1 MMPVIPW
8 IQPRQTLVRKQQ
20 RFKKSN
26 VPVKYIVILS
36 IAVFLLA
43 NVFFLMHV
51 MDSDDN
57 VPIQKKTKQEAA
69 TGTTKREEQTNA
81 CTFRKYPPHRYYKLQ
96 DKKEVQ
102 PEFLIGNSVWSVDY
116 IYGQW
121 PLLLKA
127 SHAGNSDSSTS
138 TQRKL
143 CVDQSEW
150 LPSSSSSSITN
161 TDSST
166 AAGSKSKSNELPFA
180 DGTNPS
186 ILSVEHIHRHQ
197 KQFGTATAE
206 TNSQSH
212 WLAHYP
218 AAAFVATVCMTN
230 SQCRWKDSES
240 QMQEYNTS
248 RQDKAATIRTLI
260 LILDAEFAVL
270 AQATI
275 FLQRDAQWGR
285 RVKAAFDETTGR
297 PVEVIEPL
305 DDARLFLHAGQI
317 WVSYR
322 EGLGF
327 GWDAQVLNPIHFDV
341 VETPLTTTTTTGSP
355 STLRATLKASE
366 TENFCCGRNM
376 ALMENL
382 QQPEMLQSLTWVDPV
397 TVINV
402 PTGGQTKKQGQQ
414 RRRLADGKKNTK
426 KKKSHIHGTN
436 AFMVYLPDRNEFLG
450 MGHFH
455 RPTGRDPNDYARFGH
470 HYTHTFFT
478 VSAETP
484 FALKTLSQEF
494 VLQSPHH
501 PDDAEIIQF
510 ASGLEIAGDKLVI
523 AYGVNDCEAGVM
535 QIDWETLEGLLKLV
549 EPGTQ
554 VLDYMRPLARS

>member
-1 MMPVIPW
+1 MPVIPW

-20 RFKKSN
+20 RFPKSN
-26 VPVKYIVILS
+26 VPVKYIVLLS

-43 NVFFLMHV
+43 NLFFLFHVV
-51 MDSDDN
+51 MDNADN
-57 VPIQKKTKQEAA
+57 DSLKPIHNRKVNQGEVAVSAA
-69 TGTTKREEQTNA
+69 VTIANRGEEQGNTC

-96 DKKEVQ
+96 EKKELQ
-102 PEFLIGNSVWSVDY
+102 PGFLTGPSVDY

-121 PLLLKA
+121 PLLLSA
-127 SHAGNSDSSTS
+127 SHGDSSS
-138 TQRKL
+138 QRKL

-150 LPSSSSSSITN
+150 LPSSSSSSN
-161 TDSST
+161 
-166 AAGSKSKSNELPFA
+166 SKSKSNELPFA

-186 ILSVEHIHRHQ
+186 ILSVEHIHRHLSLFEQ
-197 KQFGTATAE
+197 TAE
-206 TNSQSH
+206 SESKSQRETH
-212 WLAHYP
+212 AWLAHYP
-218 AAAFVATVCMTN
+218 TAAYVATMCMTN
-230 SQCRWKDSES
+230 SQCRWKDSELE
-240 QMQEYNTS
+240 MQEYRIS
-248 RQDKAATIRTLI
+248 RLENSVTVRTVVLV
-260 LILDAEFAVL
+260 LDQHFAVL
-270 AQATI
+270 AQATVY
-275 FLQRDAQWGR
+275 LQRDAAWGR
-285 RVKAAFDETTGR
+285 RVPAKTDDAGR
-297 PVEVIEPL
+297 PVEVIQPL

-322 EGLGF
+322 EGKGF

-341 VETPLTTTTTTGSP
+341 TTGTASE
-355 STLRATLKASE
+355 STTALRATLKASE

-382 QQPEMLQSLTWVDPV
+382 QQPDMLQSLTWVDPV

-402 PTGGQTKKQGQQ
+402 PTKGQNKKKEEETQP
-414 RRRLADGKKNTK
+414 RRRLAGSTTK
-426 KKKSHIHGTN
+426 KIKTKKSHIHGTN

-470 HYTHTFFT
+470 HYTHTLFT
-478 VSAETP
+478 ISAEPP
-484 FALKTLSQEF
+484 FALKTLTQEF

-523 AYGVNDCEAGVM
+523 AYGINDCEAGVM
-535 QIDWETLEGLLKLV
+535 QIDWEILQGLLKPV

-554 VLDYMRPLARS
+554 VLDYMRSLAQP

>member
-8 IQPRQTLVRKQQ
+8 LQPRQTLVRKQQ

-26 VPVKYIVILS
+26 VPVKYIVIIS

-43 NVFFLMHV
+43 NLFFLMHV
-51 MDSDDN
+51 MDDD
-57 VPIQKKTKQEAA
+57 VKPIQRKAKQE
-69 TGTTKREEQTNA
+69 TGTTPSEGQANA
-81 CTFRKYPPHRYYKLQ
+81 CTFRHYPPHRYYKLQ
-96 DKKEVQ
+96 DKAELQ
-102 PEFLIGNSVWSVDY
+102 PDFLTGTSAWSVDY

-121 PLLLKA
+121 PLLLQA
-127 SHAGNSDSSTS
+127 SSTS

-150 LPSSSSSSITN
+150 LPSSISDT
-161 TDSST
+161 T
-166 AAGSKSKSNELPFA
+166 ASKSKSNELPFA

-197 KQFGTATAE
+197 KQFGTTATTNTAE
-206 TNSQSH
+206 SQKESH
-212 WLAHYP
+212 WLDHYP
-218 AAAFVATVCMTN
+218 AAAFVSTVCMTN

-240 QMQEYNTS
+240 QMQEYNIS
-248 RQDKAATIRTLI
+248 RQDKAATVRTLI
-260 LILDAEFAVL
+260 LILDADFAVL
-270 AQATI
+270 AQTTI
-275 FLQRDAQWGR
+275 YLQRDAQWGR
-285 RVKAAFDETTGR
+285 RVKAAFDDTTGR
-297 PVEVIEPL
+297 PVEVIKPL

-327 GWDAQVLNPIHFDV
+327 GWDAQVLNPIHFDAAG
-341 VETPLTTTTTTGSP
+341 TAIASLAGST
-355 STLRATLKASE
+355 STLKATLKASE
-366 TENFCCGRNM
+366 TDYFCCGRNM

-382 QQPEMLQSLTWVDPV
+382 QQPDMLQSLTWVDPV
-397 TVINV
+397 TVIDV
-402 PTGGQTKKQGQQ
+402 PTGGQAKKQEQQ
-414 RRRLADGKKNTK
+414 RRRLADGTKKKRK

-436 AFMVYLPDRNEFLG
+436 AFMVYLPYRNEFLG

-470 HYTHTFFT
+470 HYTHTLFT
-478 VSAETP
+478 VSAEPP

-510 ASGLEIAGDKLVI
+510 ASGLEIAGDKLII

-535 QIDWETLEGLLKLV
+535 QIEWETLLGILQPV

-554 VLDYMRPLARS
+554 VLDYMRPLARP

>member
-36 IAVFLLA
+36 ITVFLLA
-43 NVFFLMHV
+43 NFFFLMHV
-51 MDSDDN
+51 MDDDTK
-57 VPIQKKTKQEAA
+57 PIQRKTKQEAA
-69 TGTTKREEQTNA
+69 IANT

-96 DKKEVQ
+96 DKQELQ
-102 PEFLIGNSVWSVDY
+102 PDFLIGASAWSVDY

-121 PLLLKA
+121 PLLLQA
-127 SHAGNSDSSTS
+127 SHTGSDSSTS

-150 LPSSSSSSITN
+150 LPSSKN
-161 TDSST
+161 
-166 AAGSKSKSNELPFA
+166 KSDELPFA

-197 KQFGTATAE
+197 KQFGTTDADNVE
-206 TNSQSH
+206 SQRESN

-240 QMQEYNTS
+240 QMQECNTS
-248 RQDKAATIRTLI
+248 RQEKAATVRTLI
-260 LILDAEFAVL
+260 LILDADFAVL
-270 AQATI
+270 AQATV

-285 RVKAAFDETTGR
+285 RVKAAFDETGK
-297 PVEVIEPL
+297 PVEVIKPL
-305 DDARLFLHAGQI
+305 DDARLFLHAGRI

-341 VETPLTTTTTTGSP
+341 VGTTSTASSGSTGA
-355 STLRATLKASE
+355 LRATLKASE

-397 TVINV
+397 TVIDV
-402 PTGGQTKKQGQQ
+402 PTGGQTKKPQEQQ
-414 RRRLADGKKNTK
+414 RRRLAGTQKKIK

-470 HYTHTFFT
+470 HYTHTLFT
-478 VSAETP
+478 VSAEPP

-494 VLQSPHH
+494 VLQSPHR

-535 QIDWETLEGLLKLV
+535 QIDWETLQGLLKPV